1 MPTAPNVT
9 IIPAKVQTAEN
20 RSKYHQLRVAAYCRV
35 STAQEE
41 QQNSYQVQI
50 AYYTDLINRKK
61 EWTLAGIFADEGI
74 SGTQT
79 KKRTEFNRMIRMC
92 RNQKI
97 DLVITKSIS
106 RFARNTVDCLEYVRQ
121 LKDLGIGVIFEK
133 ENINTSTMTSEFMIA
148 LYGSFAQAESES
160 ISKNVSWGK
169 EKAYCEGKVQF
180 QYKYLL
186 GYKKGEDGKPEIVP
200 EEAETVRLIYTLFLD
215 GYSMSRIKKLLENK
229 GILTSQG
236 KKVWNESLIRSILKN
251 EKYAGDALL
260 QKTFTSDCITHKIV
274 KNHGERPMYLVTDHH
289 DPIIDRDTYNRVQ
302 QELARRSSKRKVSD
316 KTITEQGKYSS
327 KYALTELLICGKCGT
342 PYRRTTWTSRGKKL
356 IVWRCISRLEHGRRY
371 CPDSPTI
378 KEEQLHKAIV
388 RAINNYYSCGNDV
401 EKILKANIGNVLEC
415 HGQEEIAAIEKRLK
429 EIDKA
434 RSDLISL
441 IATGD
446 CDEDKLDSEFEKLYE
461 EEQSL
466 SERLAMLKS
475 KNQTSAETQAKLD
488 KIIDMIEHEK
498 FELETF
504 DNVLIRKLIE
514 CVKVLSKTEIPVIV
528 MKGAFGMD
536 ANTFPIRIDQQ
547 GADGTYTKHTSF
559 VSYSAMIDSGMP
571 LVLPVG
577 DYQVVASSYD
587 QAAAEGRV
595 SETPYFE
602 GKQDFVI
609 EEKTVTSVPSFT
621 CTFESV
627 GVEVR
632 LSDQF
637 KAKLEAE
644 PLNYSYSVTVYDGE
658 VSWTFDPDKHTKPA
672 YYLDPCE
679 NLVLKVTVK
688 LDGLTYP
695 ERTCMQPEYR

>member
-9 IIPAKVQTAEN
+9 VIPAKVRMAEN
-20 RSKYHQLRVAAYCRV
+20 RDKYHQLRVAAYCRV
-35 STAQEE
+35 STEQEE
-41 QQNSYQVQI
+41 QQNSFAVQV
-50 AYYTDLINRKK
+50 AYYTDLINKKK

-92 RNQKI
+92 RNKKI

-133 ENINTSTMTSEFMIA
+133 ENINTLTMTSEFMIA

-169 EKAYCEGKVQF
+169 EKAYREGKVQF

-289 DPIIDRDTYNRVQ
+289 VPIVDRDTYNRVQ

-316 KTITEQGKYSS
+316 KTTTEQGKYSS
-327 KYALTELLICGKCGT
+327 KYALTELLICGHCGT
-342 PYRRTTWTSRGKKL
+342 PYRRTTWAARGKKQ
-356 IVWRCISRLEHGRRY
+356 IVWRCISRLEHGKKY

-378 KEEQLHKAIV
+378 KEENLHQGIIK
-388 RAINNYYSCGNDV
+388 AINNYYSCRNDIAR
-401 EKILKANIGNVLEC
+401 ILKANIGTVLEC
-415 HGQEEIAAIEKRLK
+415 QGQEEIIAAENRLK
-429 EIDKA
+429 EIDRA
-434 RSDLISL
+434 RNELVGL
-441 IATGD
+441 IATGG
-446 CDEDKLDSEFEKLYE
+446 CDEDKLDSEFAKLYQ
-461 EEQSL
+461 EEQQL
-466 SERLAMLKS
+466 SERLETLKS
-475 KNQTSAETQAKLD
+475 QNKTSQQTQDKLD
-488 KIIDMIEHEK
+488 KIIDMIEHEN

-514 CVKVLSKTEIPVIV
+514 CVKVLNKAEILVIF
-528 MKGAFGMD
+528 KGG
-536 ANTFPIRIDQQ
+536 
-547 GADGTYTKHTSF
+547 Y
-559 VSYSAMIDSGMP
+559 
-571 LVLPVG
+571 
-577 DYQVVASSYD
+577 
-587 QAAAEGRV
+587 
-595 SETPYFE
+595 
-602 GKQDFVI
+602 
-609 EEKTVTSVPSFT
+609 
-621 CTFESV
+621 
-627 GVEVR
+627 EVR
-632 LSDQF
+632 
-637 KAKLEAE
+637 KEIE
-644 PLNYSYSVTVYDGE
+644 
-658 VSWTFDPDKHTKPA
+658 
-672 YYLDPCE
+672 
-679 NLVLKVTVK
+679 
-688 LDGLTYP
+688 
-695 ERTCMQPEYR
+695 

>member
-1 MPTAPNVT
+1 MPTATNVT
-9 IIPAKVQTAEN
+9 VIPTKVQTAEN
-20 RSKYHQLRVAAYCRV
+20 RDKYHQLRVAAYCRV
-35 STAQEE
+35 STEQEE
-41 QQNSYQVQI
+41 QQNSFAVQV
-50 AYYTDLINRKK
+50 AYYTDPINKKK

-92 RNQKI
+92 KKKKI

-133 ENINTSTMTSEFMIA
+133 ENINTLKMTSEFMIA

-169 EKAYCEGKVQF
+169 EKAFREGKVPF
-180 QYKYLL
+180 QYKKLL
-186 GYKKGEDGKPEIVP
+186 GYRKGADGKPEIVP
-200 EEAETVRLIYTLFLD
+200 EEAETVRSIFNLYLD
-215 GYSMSRIKKLLENK
+215 GYTLLNIAQ
-229 GILTSQG
+229 ILMAQKITTANG
-236 KKVWNESLIRSILKN
+236 KSEWTKSAIQSILKN
-251 EKYAGDALL
+251 EKYVGDALL

-289 DPIIDRDTYNRVQ
+289 EPIIDRDTYNRVQ

-356 IVWRCISRLEHGRRY
+356 IVWRCISRLEHGKRY

-401 EKILKANIGNVLEC
+401 EKILKANISNVLEC
-415 HGQEEIAAIEKRLK
+415 HGQE

-441 IATGD
+441 IATGG

-514 CVKVLSKTEIPVIV
+514 CVKVLSKAEILVIF
-528 MKGAFGMD
+528 KGG
-536 ANTFPIRIDQQ
+536 
-547 GADGTYTKHTSF
+547 Y
-559 VSYSAMIDSGMP
+559 
-571 LVLPVG
+571 
-577 DYQVVASSYD
+577 
-587 QAAAEGRV
+587 
-595 SETPYFE
+595 
-602 GKQDFVI
+602 
-609 EEKTVTSVPSFT
+609 
-621 CTFESV
+621 
-627 GVEVR
+627 EVR
-632 LSDQF
+632 E
-637 KAKLEAE
+637 KIE
-644 PLNYSYSVTVYDGE
+644 
-658 VSWTFDPDKHTKPA
+658 
-672 YYLDPCE
+672 
-679 NLVLKVTVK
+679 
-688 LDGLTYP
+688 
-695 ERTCMQPEYR
+695 